1 MSDQFTD
8 MERAAVIVTAAVLI
22 CAAILVHALLV
33 SGATPVQLC
42 RDSHGRPGLCA
53 GVRFQF

>member
-1 MSDQFTD
+1 MSDQFSD
-8 MERAAVIVTAAVLI
+8 MERAAVIVAAAVLI

-42 RDSHGRPGLCA
+42 RDARGRPGLCA